1 MIIHNIRI
9 QNFKSIYGSQTFNFD
24 NLKGL
29 IKLSGPIGSGK
40 TTIAEAILWGLY
52 GTVKGQ
58 NNGQLISWNAKACE
72 IEINLTSKN
81 KKVHIV
87 RNIYQP
93 LIVEV
98 NGKTLSASS
107 KRNTQEI
114 LEEEI
119 YDVPKLAITKMCVI
133 SFNAFNSLA
142 AMSPGE
148 TKIFLDD
155 IFGFKLFSDYNNEV
169 VIERKVKQN
178 EQLKLNSIYE
188 ETLKQIDQLKEKQT
202 SQTMQLKESV
212 DLTGIQSQRTELVNK
227 GVSIKNKKSEIKK
240 ERDLKNKEFENRIQE
255 FIAKMSEAATLGKQ
269 AKNNYNTFKSGV
281 CPTCGQKIDQE
292 HIDTYKNKMEEYA
305 KIYRDN
311 ESEKKKLEIEKHNVY
326 ETYLLRMNECDSDM
340 DSLRKNISIIDAKLK
355 SYNDSVQ
362 LIQDNY
368 DELIKE
374 YEDKANNIKEELD
387 KCDIE
392 IGEWNEMNELFTKT
406 LRYNLLET
414 LIPHIN
420 KSIQFFI
427 NKMDQSYKIQ
437 YDQEFKPHIFVDGW
451 DKEIAYNNLS
461 TGQRKSLDL
470 AIIFGI
476 LQNVITS
483 IDFNVFVLD
492 ELFSNMDSD
501 ARNIMLNLL
510 KDTMSNDKTIFV
522 MNHAEMADDFF
533 KYKIRVKLEPRKMI
547 SQNKKNKE
555 TVVVKASKYELIKF
569 ITNIK

>member
-58 NNGQLISWNAKACE
+58 NNGQLVSWNAKACE

-81 KKVHIV
+81 KEVHSI

-93 LIVEV
+93 LIVEI
-98 NGKTLSASS
+98 NGKTLLASS

-281 CPTCGQKIDQE
+281 CPTCGQKIDKE

-368 DELIKE
+368 DDLIKE

-569 ITNIK
+569 N

>member
-1 MIIHNIRI
+1 MIIHNIKI
-9 QNFKSIYGSQTFNFD
+9 TNFKSIYGSQTFNFD

-58 NNGQLISWNAKACE
+58 NNGQLVSWNAKACE
-72 IEINLTSKN
+72 IEMNLTSKN
-81 KKVHIV
+81 KEVHII

-93 LIVEV
+93 LIVEI
-98 NGKTLSASS
+98 NGKTLLASS

-114 LEEEI
+114 LEDEI
-119 YDVPKLAITKMCVI
+119 YDVPKLAVTKMCVI

-142 AMSPGE
+142 AMSPSE

-169 VIERKVKQN
+169 IIERKAQQN

-188 ETLKQIDQLKEKQT
+188 ETLKQIEQLREKQAA
-202 SQTMQLKESV
+202 QTIQLQESV
-212 DLTGIQSQRTELVNK
+212 DLSGIQSKRTKLVNQ
-227 GVSIKNKKSEIKK
+227 GVSLKNKKEDIKK
-240 ERDLKNKEFENRIQE
+240 ERDTKNKEFESQIQV
-255 FIAKMSEAATLGKQ
+255 FVAKMSEAATLGKQ
-269 AKNNYNTFKSGV
+269 AKNHYNTFKSGI
-281 CPTCGQKIDQE
+281 CPTCGQKIDQA
-292 HIDTYKNKMEEYA
+292 HIDEYKNKMEEYA
-305 KIYRDN
+305 NVYRIN
-311 ESEKKKLEIEKHNVY
+311 EAEKKKIEEIKQKSYNS
-326 ETYLLRMNECDSDM
+326 YLTKMAECDTEM
-340 DSLRKNISIIDAKLK
+340 DSLRKQISAIDAELK

-374 YEDKANNIKEELD
+374 YEEKAKTIKEELD
-387 KCDIE
+387 KCDVE

-427 NKMDQSYKIQ
+427 NKMDQSYKVQ

-510 KDTMSNDKTIFV
+510 KETMSEDKTIFV

-533 KYKIRVKLEPRKMI
+533 KFKIRVKLESKKMVT
-547 SQNKKNKE
+547 QNKRNRE
-555 TVVVKASKYELIKF
+555 DVVVKASKYELVKF
-569 ITNIK
+569 

>member
-1 MIIHNIRI
+1 MIIHNIKI
-9 QNFKSIYGSQTFNFD
+9 TNFKSIYGSQTFNFD

-58 NNGQLISWNAKACE
+58 NNGQLVSWNAKACE
-72 IEINLTSKN
+72 IEMNLTSKN
-81 KKVHIV
+81 KEVHII

-93 LIVEV
+93 LIVEI
-98 NGKTLSASS
+98 NGKTLLASS

-114 LEEEI
+114 LEDEI
-119 YDVPKLAITKMCVI
+119 YDVPKLAVTKMCVI

-142 AMSPGE
+142 AMSPSE

-169 VIERKVKQN
+169 IIERKAQQN

-188 ETLKQIDQLKEKQT
+188 ETLKQIEQLREKQAA
-202 SQTMQLKESV
+202 QTIQLQESV
-212 DLTGIQSQRTELVNK
+212 DLSGIQSKRAKLVNQ
-227 GVSIKNKKSEIKK
+227 GVTLKNKKEDIKK
-240 ERDLKNKEFENRIQE
+240 ERDTKNKEFESQIQV
-255 FIAKMSEAATLGKQ
+255 FVAKMSEAATLGKQ
-269 AKNNYNTFKSGV
+269 AKNHYNTFKSGI
-281 CPTCGQKIDQE
+281 CPTCGQKIDQA
-292 HIDTYKNKMEEYA
+292 HIDEYKNKMEEYA
-305 KIYRDN
+305 NVYRTN
-311 ESEKKKLEIEKHNVY
+311 EAEKKKIEEIKQKSYNS
-326 ETYLLRMNECDSDM
+326 YLTKMAECDTEM
-340 DSLRKNISIIDAKLK
+340 DSLRKQISAIDAELK

-374 YEDKANNIKEELD
+374 YEEKAKTIKEELD
-387 KCDIE
+387 KCDVE

-427 NKMDQSYKIQ
+427 NKMDQSYKVQ

-510 KDTMSNDKTIFV
+510 KETMSEDKTIFV

-533 KYKIRVKLEPRKMI
+533 KFKIRVKLESKKMVT
-547 SQNKKNKE
+547 QNKRNRE
-555 TVVVKASKYELIKF
+555 DVVVKASKYELVKF
-569 ITNIK
+569 

>member
-1 MIIHNIRI
+1 MIIHSIKI
-9 QNFKSIYGSQTFNFD
+9 TNFKSIYGTQTFNFD

-29 IKLSGPIGSGK
+29 IKLSGPIGAGK

-58 NNGQLISWNAKACE
+58 NNGQLVAWNTKSCE

-81 KKVHIV
+81 KDIHII
-87 RNIYQP
+87 RNIHEP
-93 LIVEV
+93 LIVEI
-98 NGKTLSASS
+98 NGKTLSASN

-142 AMSPGE
+142 AMNPAE
-148 TKIFLDD
+148 TKIFLDE

-169 VIERKVKQN
+169 IIERKTQQNEKIKLQSIYDENISQIENLKKKQN
-178 EQLKLNSIYE
+178 
-188 ETLKQIDQLKEKQT
+188 
-202 SQTMQLKESV
+202 SQTTQLKESLNI
-212 DLTGIQSQRTELVNK
+212 DEIEEKREYLVNQ
-227 GVSIKNKKSEIKK
+227 GISLKNKKTDIKN
-240 ERDLKNKEFENRIQE
+240 ERDNTNKNYESKIQVYV
-255 FIAKMSEAATLGKQ
+255 AKMTEAATLGKQ
-269 AKNNYNTFKSGV
+269 AKNHYNTFKSGI
-281 CPTCGQKIDQE
+281 CPTCGQKIDQS
-292 HIDTYKNKMEEYA
+292 HIDEYKSKMEGYA
-305 KIYRDN
+305 KIYREN
-311 ESEKKKLEIEKHNVY
+311 EAEKKKLEEEKQNTYNSYLTKMNNCDIE
-326 ETYLLRMNECDSDM
+326 M
-340 DSLRKNISIIDAKLK
+340 DSLRKQISAIDAELK

-368 DELIKE
+368 DELIRE
-374 YEDKANNIKEELD
+374 YENKAKRIKEELD

-427 NKMDQSYKIQ
+427 NKLDQSYKIQ

-461 TGQRKSLDL
+461 TGQRKTLDL

-476 LQNVITS
+476 LKNVIAS
-483 IDFNVFVLD
+483 VDFNVFVLD

-501 ARNIMLNLL
+501 TRNVMLNLL
-510 KDTMSNDKTIFV
+510 KETMSEDKAIFV
-522 MNHAEMADDFF
+522 INHAEMADDYF
-533 KYKIRVKLEPRKMI
+533 KHKIRVYIEPKKII
-547 SQNKKNKE
+547 SASKKKNE
-555 TVVVKASKYELIKF
+555 DILVKASKYEMKF
-569 ITNIK
+569 

>member
-1 MIIHNIRI
+1 MVIHQIRI
-9 QNFKSIYGSQTFNFD
+9 TNFKSIYGTQTFNFD

-29 IKLSGPIGSGK
+29 IKLSGPIGAGK

-58 NNGQLISWNAKACE
+58 NNGQLVAWNTKSCE
-72 IEINLTSKN
+72 IEIYLTSKN
-81 KKVHIV
+81 KDIHII
-87 RNIYQP
+87 RNIHEP
-93 LIVEV
+93 LIVEI
-98 NGKTLSASS
+98 NGKTLSASN

-142 AMSPGE
+142 AMNPTE
-148 TKIFLDD
+148 TKTFLDE

-169 VIERKVKQN
+169 IIERKAQQNEKIKLQSIYDENISQIENLKKKQN
-178 EQLKLNSIYE
+178 
-188 ETLKQIDQLKEKQT
+188 
-202 SQTMQLKESV
+202 SQTTQLKESLNI
-212 DLTGIQSQRTELVNK
+212 DETEEKREFLVNQ
-227 GVSIKNKKSEIKK
+227 GISLKNKKADIKK
-240 ERDLKNKEFENRIQE
+240 ERDNTNKDYESKIQVYV
-255 FIAKMSEAATLGKQ
+255 AKMSEAATLGKQ
-269 AKNNYNTFKSGV
+269 AKNHYNTFKSGI
-281 CPTCGQKIDQE
+281 CPTCGQKIDQA
-292 HIDTYKNKMEEYA
+292 HIDEYKSKMEEYA
-305 KIYRDN
+305 KIYREN
-311 ESEKKKLEIEKHNVY
+311 EAEKKKLEEEKQN
-326 ETYLLRMNECDSDM
+326 TYNSYLTKMANCDVEM
-340 DSLRKNISIIDAKLK
+340 DSLRKQISAIDAELK

-368 DELIKE
+368 DELIRE
-374 YEDKANNIKEELD
+374 YENKAKRIKEELD

-427 NKMDQSYKIQ
+427 NKLDQSYKIQ

-461 TGQRKSLDL
+461 TGQRKTLDL

-476 LQNVITS
+476 LKNVIAS
-483 IDFNVFVLD
+483 VDFNVFVLD

-501 ARNIMLNLL
+501 TRNVMLNLL
-510 KDTMSNDKTIFV
+510 KETMSEDKTIFV
-522 MNHAEMADDFF
+522 INHAEMADDYF
-533 KYKIRVKLEPRKMI
+533 KHKIRVYLEPKKII
-547 SQNKKNKE
+547 SASKKKNE
-555 TVVVKASKYELIKF
+555 DILVKASKYEMKF
-569 ITNIK
+569 

>member
-1 MIIHNIRI
+1 MIIHNIKI
-9 QNFKSIYGSQTFNFD
+9 TNFKSIYGSQTFNFD

-58 NNGQLISWNAKACE
+58 NNGQLVSWNAKSCE
-72 IEINLTSKN
+72 IEMNLTSKN
-81 KKVHIV
+81 KEVHII

-93 LIVEV
+93 LIVEI
-98 NGKTLSASS
+98 NGKTLLASS

-114 LEEEI
+114 LEDEI
-119 YDVPKLAITKMCVI
+119 YDVPKLAVTKMCVI

-142 AMSPGE
+142 AMSPSE

-169 VIERKVKQN
+169 IIERKAQQN

-188 ETLKQIDQLKEKQT
+188 ETLKQIEQLREKQAA
-202 SQTMQLKESV
+202 QTIQLQESV
-212 DLTGIQSQRTELVNK
+212 DLSGIQSKRAKLVNQ
-227 GVSIKNKKSEIKK
+227 GVALKNKKEDIKK
-240 ERDLKNKEFENRIQE
+240 ERDTKNKEFESQIQV
-255 FIAKMSEAATLGKQ
+255 FVAKMSEAATLGKQ
-269 AKNNYNTFKSGV
+269 AKNHYNTFKSGI
-281 CPTCGQKIDQE
+281 CPTCGQKIDQA
-292 HIDTYKNKMEEYA
+292 HIDEYKSKMEEYA
-305 KIYRDN
+305 NVYRTN
-311 ESEKKKLEIEKHNVY
+311 EAEKKKIEEIKQKSYNS
-326 ETYLLRMNECDSDM
+326 YLTKMSECDSEM
-340 DSLRKNISIIDAKLK
+340 DSLRKQISAIDAELK

-374 YEDKANNIKEELD
+374 YETKAKTIKEELD
-387 KCDIE
+387 KCDVE

-427 NKMDQSYKIQ
+427 NKMDQSYKVQ

-510 KDTMSNDKTIFV
+510 KETMSEDKTIFV

-533 KYKIRVKLEPRKMI
+533 KFKIRVKLESKKMVT
-547 SQNKKNKE
+547 QNKRNRE
-555 TVVVKASKYELIKF
+555 DVVVKASKYELVKF
-569 ITNIK
+569 

>member
-114 LEEEI
+114 LEDEI
-119 YDVPKLAITKMCVI
+119 YDVPKLAVTKMCVI

-142 AMSPGE
+142 AMSPSE

-169 VIERKVKQN
+169 IIERKAQQN

-368 DELIKE
+368 DDLIKE

-555 TVVVKASKYELIKF
+555 TVVVKASKYELVKF
-569 ITNIK
+569 

>member
-58 NNGQLISWNAKACE
+58 NNGQLVSWNAKSCE

-81 KKVHIV
+81 KEVHII

-93 LIVEV
+93 LIVEI
-98 NGKTLSASS
+98 NGKTLLASS

-114 LEEEI
+114 LEDEI
-119 YDVPKLAITKMCVI
+119 YDVPKLAVTKMCVI

-169 VIERKVKQN
+169 VIERKVQQN

-212 DLTGIQSQRTELVNK
+212 DLTGIQSKRTELVNK

-240 ERDLKNKEFENRIQE
+240 ERDLKNKEFENRIQK

-269 AKNNYNTFKSGV
+269 AKNNYNTFKSGI

-569 ITNIK
+569 N

>member
-58 NNGQLISWNAKACE
+58 NNGQLVSWNAKACE
-72 IEINLTSKN
+72 IEMNLTSKN
-81 KKVHIV
+81 KEVHII

-93 LIVEV
+93 LIVEI
-98 NGKTLSASS
+98 NGKTLLASS

-114 LEEEI
+114 LEDEI
-119 YDVPKLAITKMCVI
+119 YDVPKLAVTKMCVI

-142 AMSPGE
+142 AMSPSE

-169 VIERKVKQN
+169 IIERKAQQN

-188 ETLKQIDQLKEKQT
+188 ETLKQIEQLREKQAA
-202 SQTMQLKESV
+202 QTIQLQESV
-212 DLTGIQSQRTELVNK
+212 DLSGIQSKRAKLVNQ
-227 GVSIKNKKSEIKK
+227 GFAIKNKKEDIKK
-240 ERDLKNKEFENRIQE
+240 ERDIKNKEFESQIQV
-255 FIAKMSEAATLGKQ
+255 FVAKMSEAATLGKQ
-269 AKNNYNTFKSGV
+269 AKNHYNTFKSGI
-281 CPTCGQKIDQE
+281 CPTCGQKIDQA
-292 HIDTYKNKMEEYA
+292 HIDEYKNKMEEYA
-305 KIYRDN
+305 NIYRTN
-311 ESEKKKLEIEKHNVY
+311 EAEKKKIEEIKQASYNS
-326 ETYLLRMNECDSDM
+326 YLTKMSEYDSEM
-340 DSLRKNISIIDAKLK
+340 DSLRKQISAIDAELK

-368 DELIKE
+368 DDLIKE
-374 YEDKANNIKEELD
+374 YEEKAKTIKEELD
-387 KCDIE
+387 KCDVE

-510 KDTMSNDKTIFV
+510 KETMSEDKTIFV

-533 KYKIRVKLEPRKMI
+533 KFKIRVKLESKKMVT
-547 SQNKKNKE
+547 QNKRNRE
-555 TVVVKASKYELIKF
+555 DVVVKASKYELVKF
-569 ITNIK
+569 

>member
-212 DLTGIQSQRTELVNK
+212 DLTGMQSQRTELVNK
-227 GVSIKNKKSEIKK
+227 GVTIKNKKSEIKK

-569 ITNIK
+569 N